1 MVDQLVTPALRRWI
15 REQTEAG
22 QPPLALQE
30 AMERSGWEPGVAARA
45 LAEGMRPEGAMPR
58 ALPELCVPEGLSHWE
73 DQGGHAV
80 QVLAS
85 LQHPRVAI
93 LGQMLSPAEC
103 AALIDEARPRLSRS
117 ETVVNE
123 TGGSEVNRAR
133 TSQGM
138 FFQRGET
145 SLCRRIEARI
155 AALLGW
161 PVEHGEGLQVLRYA
175 PGAEYKA
182 HYDYFDPD
190 HAGTSSILRRGGQR
204 VATLVMYLN
213 TPEEGGATVFPDAGL
228 SVSAVAGQAVF
239 FAYGSPEPSSGT
251 LHGGAPVVRGE
262 KWVATK
268 WLREGHFE

>member
-1 MVDQLVTPALRRWI
+1 MADQLVTPALRRWI
-15 REQTEAG
+15 REQTQAG

-30 AMERSGWEPGVAARA
+30 AMERSGWEAAVAARA
-45 LAEGMRPEGAMPR
+45 LAEGLAPEQVSAR
-58 ALPELCVPEGLSHWE
+58 AVPELCVPEGISHWADDE
-73 DQGGHAV
+73 GHAV
-80 QVLAS
+80 QVRAS
-85 LQHPRVAI
+85 LLHPRIAI
-93 LGQMLSPAEC
+93 LGDMLSPAEC
-103 AALIDEARPRLSRS
+103 AALIEEARPRLSRS

-145 SLCRRIEARI
+145 ALCQRIESRI

-161 PVEHGEGLQVLRYA
+161 PVTHGEGLQVLRYA

-190 HAGTSSILRRGGQR
+190 HTGSSSILRRGGQR

-213 TPEEGGATVFPDAGL
+213 TPVEGGATVFPDAGL

-239 FAYGSPEPSSGT
+239 FAYGSPSPSSGT